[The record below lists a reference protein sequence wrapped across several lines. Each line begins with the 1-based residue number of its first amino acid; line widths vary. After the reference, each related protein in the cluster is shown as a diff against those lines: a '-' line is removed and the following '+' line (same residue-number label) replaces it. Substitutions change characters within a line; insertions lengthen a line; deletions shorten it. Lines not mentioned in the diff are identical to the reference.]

1 MSFLIFEWLSI
12 RGSVI
17 VGDLAQLKCLQKL
30 LFSTIKFCNIAGC
43 VQTSAG
49 VPKLNNTYNS
59 HLHRAIPRIYCFID
73 TQYLWPRQVFGLVT
87 FFGDAKHRVSTCVA
101 DKSNK
106 TNFLNPRILKLP
118 D

>member
-1 MSFLIFEWLSI
+1 MTINA
-12 RGSVI
+12 GVKI
-17 VGDLAQLKCLQKL
+17 VSDSAQLKCLPRL
-30 LFSTIKFCNIAGC
+30 PYVAIRFCNIAGS
-43 VQTSAG
+43 VLTSAG

-87 FFGDAKHRVSTCVA
+87 FLGDAKHRVSTCVA
-101 DKSNK
+101 GISNK